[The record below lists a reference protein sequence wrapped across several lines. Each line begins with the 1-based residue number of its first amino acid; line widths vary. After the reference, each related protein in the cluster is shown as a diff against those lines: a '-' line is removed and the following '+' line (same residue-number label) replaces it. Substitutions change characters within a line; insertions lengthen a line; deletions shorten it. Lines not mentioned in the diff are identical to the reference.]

1 MRIPVRSEGDAFRLT
16 FGVVALIALAVA
28 LSVLLAPLAGVALVA
43 GAVLGVIVWEFVTED
58 PERARPLREAAEA
71 ARRGRAADE
80 RRRILVIAN
89 ETVGGRELRD
99 ELAAHGEDAELR
111 VVCPILPTRAHL
123 LTSDIDRELA
133 EARDRLDRTL
143 AWAAEQNLR
152 MTGRVSEETPL
163 AAACDELRAFP
174 ADEVIVSTHPPA
186 RSRWLES
193 GLVDRLRQD
202 LEIPVRHVVVDLTR
216 QQVEAR
222 SR

>member
-16 FGVVALIALAVA
+16 FGVAALIALAVA
-28 LSVLLAPLAGVALVA
+28 MSALLAPLAGVALVA
-43 GAVLGVIVWEFVTED
+43 GAVLGVIVWELVTED
-58 PERARPLREAAEA
+58 PERARPLREAAAA
-71 ARRGRAADE
+71 ARRDRAADD

-99 ELAAHGEDAELR
+99 ELVAQGEDAELR

-123 LTSDIDRELA
+123 MTSDIDRELA

-143 AWAAEQNLR
+143 AWAAEHDLQI
-152 MTGRVSEETPL
+152 TGRVSDETPL
-163 AAACDELRAFP
+163 AAVCDELRAFP

-193 GLVDRLRQD
+193 GLVDRLRQE
-202 LEIPVRHVVVDLTR
+202 LEIPIRHVVVDLTR